1 MVGSLAL
8 SWIDQSS
15 TVHITIKKWNHM
27 ASWILFVPHSFS
39 FLSVFFVALRAFF
52 LGQKHPPGCIDDAFY
67 PTLGYLCGLK
77 SPRFIP
83 AIVGLETLKPTRDDL
98 KAFSAAFGTSSSAA
112 MFHLVGLTPE
122 AVWREVWYFG
132 SLEMGWPT
140 FEWGGVVEGMRVWN
154 FSSLVFVASLLLPSS
169 ASFSTLTPRFWWYLP
184 WWHFFI

>member
-1 MVGSLAL
+1 MIRLPCYGYINLPVFLHPQSIPPSKSGSILAP
-8 SWIDQSS
+8 
-15 TVHITIKKWNHM
+15 
-27 ASWILFVPHSFS
+27 WILFSFS
-39 FLSVFFVALRAFF
+39 FLRY
-52 LGQKHPPGCIDDAFY
+52 PPGCIDDAFY

-122 AVWREVWYFG
+122 AVWREVWHFG

-140 FEWGGVVEGMRVWN
+140 WNGVELFQAVFFQSYICKRGRDGKISISQVCCPWLFSFSITATVVLLL
-154 FSSLVFVASLLLPSS
+154 FSSS
-169 ASFSTLTPRFWWYLP
+169 LTPRFCW
-184 WWHFFI
+184 